1 MPDAELT
8 KLEQAASADKEHILT
23 LLHDPSP
30 QVIRT
35 LLANRNLSED
45 DVLVIAARKNLPPE
59 ILSDIARDKRW
70 SESYPVRRALAGNPK
85 TPLSVS
91 LSLTRFLRLFDL
103 AEMARSPHIP
113 LAFRHKVEAIVMER
127 IPTMPLGLKKSLAK
141 IAVGDILLKLLRDH
155 DPEVIGLCLGNPRLI
170 ESQLYKI
177 ISRKDTISETIR
189 MIADHPNWS
198 SRTLIRYAL
207 VRKDNIPLSVAERFL
222 TFMKILEL
230 RELYQDPSLPVSVKP
245 LVHRELL
252 RRGQEPWKRVEEA
265 VYEIDENDEDAI
277 EDFADTK
284 KPEDQSE

>member
-1 MPDAELT
+1 MRDAELT
-8 KLEQAASADKEHILT
+8 KLELAASADKEHILT

-35 LLANRNLSED
+35 LLANRNLDED
-45 DVLVIAARKNLPPE
+45 DVLVIAGRKNLPPE

-91 LSLTRFLRLFDL
+91 LSLIRFLRLFDL
-103 AEMARSPHIP
+103 AEMVRSPHIP
-113 LAFRHKVEAIVMER
+113 LAFRHKIEAIVTER
-127 IPTMPLGLKKSLAK
+127 IPTMPLGLKKTLAK
-141 IAVGDILLKLLRDH
+141 IAVGNILLKLLQDH
-155 DPEVIGLCLGNPRLI
+155 DPEVVALCLGNPRLI

-177 ISRKDTISETIR
+177 ISRKDAIAETVR

-198 SRTLIRYAL
+198 SRPLIRLAL
-207 VRKDNIPLSVAERFL
+207 VRKNNTPLPVAERFL
-222 TFMKILEL
+222 TSMKILEL
-230 RELYQDPSLPVSVKP
+230 RELHQDPSLPVSIKP

-252 RRGQEPWKRVEEA
+252 RRGQEPWKHVEEA

-277 EDFADTK
+277 EDFADTEE
-284 KPEDQSE
+284 PEDRSE